1 MTSLR
6 QIEANRR
13 NALRSTGPRT
23 VDGKEQSRRNAY
35 RHGLTAETVIA
46 SLEDLE
52 DYKAFE
58 ATIIA
63 DYDPETAVERELVLR
78 LASLLWRS
86 RRAILIESGLFAI
99 QAEIVRDRRR
109 RRSRT
114 CTPTPEGQFPRLIN
128 GATGLGHGNGSD
140 DLAHSAAE
148 QHRRDCPETLAE
160 KPIDWARLLT
170 HSFLRLANL
179 ESGAFGLL
187 NRYEVALWRQTVQ
200 TIIALRSVR
209 RRF

>member
-13 NALRSTGPRT
+13 NALKSTGPKT
-23 VDGKEQSRRNAY
+23 EPGKEQSRRNAY

-46 SLEDLE
+46 RLEDLE

-63 DYDPETAVERELVLR
+63 DCDPETAVERELVLR

-109 RRSRT
+109 RRNARAAE
-114 CTPTPEGQFPRLIN
+114 PKPEHRFPRLIN
-128 GATGLGHGNGSD
+128 GATGNGSD
-140 DLAHSAAE
+140 DHAPSAAE
-148 QHRRDCPETLAE
+148 QNRHDWLEAPSEN
-160 KPIDWARLLT
+160 PVDWARLLT
-170 HSFLRLANL
+170 CSFLRLANL

-200 TIIALRSVR
+200 TIIALQAAR
-209 RRF
+209 RRY